1 MEISTRAK
9 RLFES
14 PETAPYKR
22 QVLPR
27 LNAELGVPADPR
39 RLAPPTDP
47 SLPSGMPTPIPTT
60 SASNKKT
67 NAQIPYTRVT
77 RDAEALGVVGEPLFV
92 RANVRDPLSAS
103 MPDEKLDAVA
113 GIEAVNAELATQLE
127 DEDAWRVDGILLST
141 ESEMDPILQDM
152 GVRNT
157 STTTAI
163 LEAVQGPTQL
173 RNIYSARPLVGDWVY
188 LGLVWGGGDKPGYR
202 WVPFSSQH
210 LDMDFVPEEPR
221 EPKLGFAGHRKHS
234 LLRVGFGQEQ
244 RQRLCRAVCLGRV
257 IDSAPSPGMVTV
269 NVNLREMT
277 IDELGRR
284 HDEEHVTYKTSLGPE
299 VRWPH
304 GRVEQTEWDYV
315 GDIGRRCPKRVAQ
328 CLASLADAEDPADD
342 DLLRIAD
349 QLVRLPAE
357 AMGAGLV
364 ARLAAVARALAD
376 DPQHKERLDPVCS
389 LVSALVPRLLEYATN
404 PTLQPDAETRAAM
417 ERAALEF
424 ELLFTF
430 AEGLAPQPAAQSIR
444 ELALQR
450 TAPQRGEKLVRR
462 DPDAMIWLL
471 QKTAVVV
478 NAIETVLSS
487 M

>member
-1 MEISTRAK
+1 
-9 RLFES
+9 
-14 PETAPYKR
+14 
-22 QVLPR
+22 
-27 LNAELGVPADPR
+27 
-39 RLAPPTDP
+39 
-47 SLPSGMPTPIPTT
+47 
-60 SASNKKT
+60 
-67 NAQIPYTRVT
+67 
-77 RDAEALGVVGEPLFV
+77 
-92 RANVRDPLSAS
+92 
-103 MPDEKLDAVA
+103 
-113 GIEAVNAELATQLE
+113 
-127 DEDAWRVDGILLST
+127 
-141 ESEMDPILQDM
+141 
-152 GVRNT
+152 
-157 STTTAI
+157 
-163 LEAVQGPTQL
+163 
-173 RNIYSARPLVGDWVY
+173 
-188 LGLVWGGGDKPGYR
+188 
-202 WVPFSSQH
+202 
-210 LDMDFVPEEPR
+210 
-221 EPKLGFAGHRKHS
+221 
-234 LLRVGFGQEQ
+234 
-244 RQRLCRAVCLGRV
+244 
-257 IDSAPSPGMVTV
+257 MVTV